1 MRRTP
6 RKTAIRFVRNKQE
19 MEQVLQTL
27 KQTRC
32 AHCGR
37 VGTLN
42 RHDTLHGND
51 LAAADKQTERGRR
64 AWCSNRGR
72 RGGCGRT
79 MAVVFVRVLPRHSLT
94 APLLDKL
101 LGSLR
106 AGRPVQAAWEHSRL
120 PVPVQTAYHLLQ
132 RLRGRL
138 PALRSALCSRCAPPA
153 SRHSDPLR
161 QTAEHLRRA
170 FAHARHP
177 VEAFQYAFQCP
188 LMG

>member
-1 MRRTP
+1 MR
-6 RKTAIRFVRNKQE
+6 NEQE
-19 MEQVLQTL
+19 LEQVLETL

-42 RHDTLHGND
+42 RHDKLHGND
-51 LAAADKQTERGRR
+51 LAAADKQTDRGRR

-79 MAVVFVRVLPRHSLT
+79 MAIVFAEVLPRHSFT
-94 APLLDKL
+94 AALLDHL
-101 LGSLR
+101 LGGLC
-106 AGRPVQAAWEHSRL
+106 AGHSVQSAWEHSRL

-138 PALRSALCSRCAPPA
+138 HAVRSALRSRCAPPA
-153 SRHSDPLR
+153 SEHSDPLR
-161 QTAEHLRRA
+161 QTAEHLRKVFGSA
-170 FAHARHP
+170 GCAVA
-177 VEAFQYAFQCP
+177 AFQYELQTTI
-188 LMG
+188 MG